1 MRAQAQLELAG
12 TEVERAH
19 GRMAV
24 LERQRER
31 AALAPQ
37 APGVERDEA
46 RRRDEEDALRG
57 ELRTQVA
64 GRRWCPFVG

>member
-1 MRAQAQLELAG
+1 M
-12 TEVERAH
+12 ERAH

-31 AALAPQ
+31 AAAAPQ
-37 APGVERDEA
+37 APGGERDEA

-57 ELRTQVA
+57 ELRAQVA
-64 GRRWCPFVG
+64 GRHRRSFVGSLG